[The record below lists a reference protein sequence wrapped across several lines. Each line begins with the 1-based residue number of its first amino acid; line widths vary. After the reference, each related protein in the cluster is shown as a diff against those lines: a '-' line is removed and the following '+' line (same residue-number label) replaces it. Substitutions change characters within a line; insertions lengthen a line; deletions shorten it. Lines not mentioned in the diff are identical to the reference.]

1 MGHALYSGMKGNNEM
16 EYTIK
21 KETSIAGDTYAE
33 VFKNGKRVLMTL
45 WLGESDAELIRQAEA
60 LAKQN

>member
-1 MGHALYSGMKGNNEM
+1 MGHALYFGMKGTDNM
-16 EYTIK
+16 YTIK
-21 KETSIAGDTYAE
+21 KETSITDDTYAE
-33 VFKNGKRVLMTL
+33 VFKDGKRVLMTL